1 MKTYSIKAKDI
12 KRQWHLIDATD
23 QVLGRLAVQIAQLL
37 RGKHKPV
44 FTPNLDTG
52 DFVVVINAAKVR
64 VTGGKI
70 QKKTYIHHTG
80 YPGGFKS
87 TTFEKVIQSHP
98 ERVLRWAVEGM
109 LPKNSLGEAMIKKL
123 KIYSGSTH
131 PHAAQLDGG
140 VSIVEAKTKSAE

>member
-12 KRQWHLIDATD
+12 KRQWHLIDASD
-23 QVLGRLAVQIAQLL
+23 QILGRLATQIAQLL

-44 FTPNLDTG
+44 FTPHMDTG
-52 DFVVVINAAKVR
+52 DFVIVINAAKVR
-64 VTGGKI
+64 VTGEKA
-70 QKKTYIHHTG
+70 QQKTYIHHTG

-123 KIYSGSTH
+123 KIYSGPTH
-131 PHAAQLDGG
+131 PHAAQLESGA
-140 VSIVEAKTKSAE
+140 SIVETKTKSAA